1 MNNMRWLFV
10 DDMYMLQSNLNC
22 ITVSTLKIVFFHVSK
37 ENSWRTL
44 EFQPNFLAITLN
56 TLLNLGNLT

>member
-1 MNNMRWLFV
+1 MVALFWG
-10 DDMYMLQSNLNC
+10 C
-22 ITVSTLKIVFFHVSK
+22 WTSTGFKGSKVGLLFVFFHVSK